1 LEVEPGKTL
10 WDWMSLLLVPVVLAI
25 GGTAFAFVQ
34 DSRQQDLE
42 DRRAQADALQAYLAQ
57 MSTLLID
64 EAPTTVIE
72 EGDEKK
78 QRPLQDPTAIT
89 VARAR
94 MLTILGRVDSDP
106 RRPTDEEPK
115 RTVLQFLY
123 EARLIQRDQPVV
135 EFRDANL
142 EQSNLET
149 MVMPHAN
156 LSGARG
162 TRIRTGDTMIFSYAA
177 CVHGCC

>member
-1 LEVEPGKTL
+1 
-10 WDWMSLLLVPVVLAI
+10 MSLLLVPVVLAI
-25 GGTAFAFVQ
+25 GGVAFAFVQ

-42 DRRAQADALQAYLAQ
+42 HRRAQADALQAYLDQ

-72 EGDEKK
+72 EGDAKR

-89 VARAR
+89 VALAR
-94 MLTILGRVDSDP
+94 TLTTLGGVAPDP
-106 RRPTDEEPK
+106 RRLTNEKPK

-135 EFRDANL
+135 ELRDDNL

-156 LSGARG
+156 LSGARLVFADLSDADLSNA
-162 TRIRTGDTMIFSYAA
+162 RLDDNVLDADGD
-177 CVHGCC
+177 